1 MMRKYQMISLFSCLM
16 LVMTISV
23 GYANIDP
30 ATVVGMWL
38 MDEGSGD
45 IMMDSSGNGN
55 DGEIVGAQWV
65 DGVIGM
71 GLEFDGTSHVAIPA
85 SETTDD
91 IQNGFTYMIWVM
103 PTGDQPNENTRV
115 MERDWHNPAI
125 QIGPADFY
133 ASIAVDADQA
143 STNVRG
149 GAWVMN
155 EWSFVA
161 LTYDGNMIHLY
172 VDGEMVNEIEVGVPD
187 AIPHSATPEEQ
198 AGSIWL
204 GSWKAD
210 GWNYVGVLDEAAV
223 LNVALSEDDIID
235 VMLNGLEGGISA
247 VSSTDKL
254 ATTWSG
260 VKTSR

>member
-1 MMRKYQMISLFSCLM
+1 MRRFMLISLFTCLM
-16 LVMTISV
+16 LIMTISV
-23 GYANIDP
+23 GYADIDP
-30 ATVVGMWL
+30 TTIMGMWL

-45 IMMDSSGNGN
+45 MVKDSSGNNN
-55 DGEIVGAQWV
+55 DGTIVGAEWV
-65 DGVIGM
+65 DGKIGK
-71 GLEFDGTSHVAIPA
+71 GLEFNGASHVAIPA

-103 PTGDQPNENTRV
+103 PTGDQPNDNTRV
-115 MERDWHNPAI
+115 IERDWHNPTI

-133 ASIAVDADQA
+133 GSIAVNADQS

-149 GAWVMN
+149 GAWAMN

-172 VDGEMVNEIEVGVPD
+172 VDGEMVNEKEVGKPD
-187 AIPHSATPEEQ
+187 TDYLGGEGA
-198 AGSIWL
+198 IWL
-204 GSWKAD
+204 GSWKAA

-223 LNVALSEDDIID
+223 FNVALSEDDINAI
-235 VMLNGLEGGISA
+235 MNGGLLGVSA
-247 VSSTDKL
+247 VSPTGKL
-254 ATTWSG
+254 ATTWSE

>member
-1 MMRKYQMISLFSCLM
+1 MRRYGLISLFTCLM
-16 LVMTISV
+16 LIMTLSV

-30 ATVVGMWL
+30 ATIVGMWL

-45 IMMDSSGNGN
+45 MMMDSSGNNN
-55 DGEIVGAQWV
+55 DGMIVGAQWV
-65 DGVIGM
+65 DGINGM
-71 GLEFDGTSHVAIPA
+71 GLAFDGASHVAIPA

-91 IQNGFTYMIWVM
+91 IQNGFTYMIWLM
-103 PTGDQPNENTRV
+103 PTGDQPNDNTRV

-133 ASIAVDADQA
+133 GSIAVNADQA

-149 GAWVMN
+149 GAWAMN
-155 EWSFVA
+155 EWSFVV
-161 LTYDGNMIHLY
+161 LTYDGAMIHLS

-187 AIPHSATPEEQ
+187 ATSN
-198 AGSIWL
+198 AGAEFAVWL

-210 GWNYVGVLDEAAV
+210 GWNYVGVLDEAAIF
-223 LNVALSEDDIID
+223 NVALSEDDIVDI
-235 VMLNGLEGGISA
+235 MLNGLEGGTSA
-247 VSSTDKL
+247 VSPMDKL